1 MSTLRIAK
9 STLLVA
15 FVASLAVTAGAQQ
28 PGPAAGQGAAPQGA
42 RPAGAAAQGGAGPRA
57 SQPLG
62 DGPWDFQTERE
73 KIHVSVVTKG
83 LDHPWGMAFLPNG
96 DMLVT
101 ERPGRLRVVH
111 KDGKLDPTPL
121 GGLPKIRAA
130 VIGGL
135 LDVALHPQFA
145 RNRLVYFS

>member
-1 MSTLRIAK
+1 MRIAK
-9 STLLVA
+9 STLLVTL
-15 FVASLAVTAGAQQ
+15 VASLAAVPASAQQ

-42 RPAGAAAQGGAGPRA
+42 RPAGAAAQGGGGPRA

-111 KDGKLDPTPL
+111 KDGKLDPKL
-121 GGLPKIRAA
+121 
-130 VIGGL
+130 
-135 LDVALHPQFA
+135 A
-145 RNRLVYFS
+145 RRV